1 LILLASV
8 CKQSKTP
15 PPVNHELILI
25 VCVCY
30 ALQADVGIDFGA
42 EDFAKFSSE
51 GNVEEDVD
59 DNGESSEVSESAEV
73 SVVNDGTSAD
83 DRQDLCQC
91 QECSKCFDSV
101 NELILHVQQNHVVKR
116 STTKLKTEKKSNVKS
131 VVKIS
136 AAASRSQAPVRR
148 VYSCSKCE
156 CEMTAAQF
164 NETGMCTSC
173 LVKMEL
179 EVICEDSSLM
189 MTCESFCHTVSSENG
204 SDVENIMDGEA
215 FDENAD
221 KQDEPQT
228 EDDTDIQNVQLE
240 EMSAGSMFD
249 VSNITEAYAKIG
261 VDKNAKY
268 RCLLC
273 AKEFVRHKTVVKHM
287 LTHVD
292 VKNKCAMCDKEFE
305 QVDELEEH
313 VMTHMLAQSTEE
325 DYEEGSSQAV
335 DSDGNRYACGQCGKQ
350 FRHRASL
357 FRHVETH
364 VENLRFDCKE
374 CGKTYRHRA
383 DFQQHMRLKHL
394 LKNRA
399 VCRYCDRQ
407 FYLPGSLRAHLHTHR
422 AEKSYKCRICGKVYQ
437 RSDSLNNHMLVHT
450 GESPYMCT
458 QCGEQFKHRLSM
470 YRHLDSH
477 KDRESFRCELCA
489 RCFKHSNAL
498 KEHTKRFHGSDLIVL
513 SQQPDVS
520 GLE

>member
-1 LILLASV
+1 LTFLFFSY
-8 CKQSKTP
+8 KT
-15 PPVNHELILI
+15 
-25 VCVCY
+25 
-30 ALQADVGIDFGA
+30 DVGIDFSA
-42 EDFAKFSSE
+42 EDLAKFNSE
-51 GNVEEDVD
+51 ATAEQNADASM
-59 DNGESSEVSESAEV
+59 ESSVVANCRSAEDAMASALGDV
-73 SVVNDGTSAD
+73 STTD
-83 DRQDLCQC
+83 DRLNTCQC

-101 NELILHVQQNHVVKR
+101 SDLVLHVQQNHVVKR
-116 STTKLKTEKKSNVKS
+116 SSTKSKTEKKSNVKP
-131 VVKIS
+131 VVKVSSS
-136 AAASRSQAPVRR
+136 ALSRPQVSVRR
-148 VYSCSKCE
+148 VFTCSKCDSE
-156 CEMTAAQF
+156 LAASQF

-189 MTCESFCHTVSSENG
+189 MTCESFCHTAS
-204 SDVENIMDGEA
+204 SDVENILDGEVLNESVA
-215 FDENAD
+215 EHREEQVEDE
-221 KQDEPQT
+221 
-228 EDDTDIQNVQLE
+228 TDIQNAQLE
-240 EMSAGSMFD
+240 EMPADSMFD
-249 VSNITEAYAKIG
+249 VSNIAEAYAKIG

-273 AKEFVRHKTVVKHM
+273 SKEFVRHKTVIKHM
-287 LTHVD
+287 MTHID
-292 VKNKCAMCDKEFE
+292 VQHKCEVCNKEFQLVE
-305 QVDELEEH
+305 ELEEH
-313 VMTHMLAQSTEE
+313 VLTHMLNPSAEE
-325 DYEEGSSQAV
+325 DYEEGSSQTI
-335 DSDGNRYACGQCGKQ
+335 DSNGNRYACGQCGKQ

-364 VENLRFDCKE
+364 VEDLRFDCTE

-422 AEKSYKCRICGKVYQ
+422 AEKSYKCRICDKVYQ

-498 KEHTKRFHGSDLIVL
+498 KEHTKRFHGSDLLVI
-513 SQQPDVS
+513 SQQADVS
-520 GLE
+520 ELE